1 MSSACPSMT
10 PSASFQLTFTRDFL
24 GRLGLR
30 RASEPALSVEQQETL
45 DLALSAYGYLLA
57 RNEQISGQE
66 MARRI
71 EASYAPG
78 PQRDAVLEVVR
89 LCEPELD
96 GQSESAPGELPAGA

>member
-10 PSASFQLTFTRDFL
+10 PPASFPLSFTRDFL

-45 DLALSAYGYLLA
+45 DLALSAYGYLLG

-78 PQRDAVLEVVR
+78 PQRNAVLEVIR

-96 GQSESAPGELPAGA
+96 GQSESAPGESPASA